1 MFKHGEA
8 VTRHVWAEG
17 VDDGYGTGPGG
28 FTDEP
33 WTNVGFA
40 PAGSTERLAD
50 GSTRVITT
58 ATLYDPLARPVTAQ
72 DEFTVRGRRYT
83 VDADASGLW
92 RSPFTGWSPGGTV
105 ALKAVS
111 GG

>member
-17 VDDGYGTGPGG
+17 VDDGYGQGPPT
-28 FTDEP
+28 FTDES
-33 WTNVGFA
+33 WTNVAFA
-40 PAGSTERLAD
+40 PAGSTETLAD

-72 DEFTVRGRRYT
+72 DEFTVRGRRYR

-105 ALKAVS
+105 ALKAVA